1 MIYLASSWRNT
12 DRLDFLAEA
21 LRYNG
26 YEFYD
31 FRADDERSKGF
42 RWSDLGDHIKPGA
55 GNVAETP
62 ASDFVAMLQNPI
74 AQAAYERDMSHL
86 HQSDCLILV
95 LPSGKSAHAEYGM
108 AVASGKHTI
117 VWLEE
122 LVQPELLYASADSIA
137 WTLSGVMDSLQR
149 KAMLS

>member
-1 MIYLASSWRNT
+1 MIYLASSWKTT
-12 DRLDFLAEA
+12 DRLDLLAA
-21 LRYNG
+21 TLKYNG

-42 RWSDLGDHIKPGA
+42 HWSDLGPHIRPGA
-55 GNVAETP
+55 GSVAETP
-62 ASDFVAMLQNPI
+62 ASDFAAMLQHPM
-74 AQAAYERDMSHL
+74 AVAAHKRDMDHL
-86 HQSDCLILV
+86 HRADCLILV

-117 VWLEE
+117 VWVEE

-137 WTLSGVMDSLQR
+137 WNITGVLDSLQR
-149 KAMLS
+149 KAMMS